1 MIDNSIYSDSRVRKH
16 ILPKQIV
23 WQNENDSLF
32 ENSESLLQEGVNNA
46 SPWSAKGC
54 ILKKSAGMC
63 LDYGKEIH
71 GGVKIISG
79 ANTNSL
85 SKIRIRFG
93 ESISEAM
100 NEPNNDHAV
109 HDTILDIPWHGT
121 VEFGNTGFRYVR
133 LDMIDQNEDTQSD
146 SIIEIKEI
154 HAVAVYRDLE
164 YKGNFECNDERLNE
178 IWNTAAYTVHLNMQ
192 DYIWDGIKRDRLV
205 WLGDMHPEV
214 KVICSLFDDDGIVPA
229 SLDYARDQTPIPSWI
244 NDISSYSL
252 WWIIIQK
259 DWYLYK
265 GNLDYLKKQKEYL
278 LNLLTLLQNY
288 IDDSG
293 SEILP
298 GGRFLD
304 WPTKGDDKVVH
315 AGLQALLIWA
325 FDAGAFLCD
334 VIEEKNVADKCRAAV
349 VKLKQHN
356 PEAGENKQAN
366 ALKSLAGLDSPQK
379 INEEVLSVNPFSGVS
394 TFYGYYVLE
403 ARAKAGDHQGAL
415 DLIRKYWG
423 GMIDMGATTF
433 WEDFD
438 LDWMTN
444 ATRIDEIPQDG
455 KKDIHKDYGNY
466 CYKGLRHSLC
476 HGWAGGPTA
485 WLSEHI
491 LGFKPLE
498 PGCKKLLIDPHLGD
512 LNWAEGSLP
521 TPYGVVTVSHKKTK
535 DGGIETEVQA
545 PSQIEVVMPCR
556 GK

>member
-1 MIDNSIYSDSRVRKH
+1 MIDNNVYSDSRVRKH

-23 WQNENDSLF
+23 WQNEN
-32 ENSESLLQEGVNNA
+32 NSLLENLEALLQKGVNNA

-54 ILKKSAGMC
+54 ILKKGAGIC

-71 GGVKIISG
+71 GGLKIISG

-85 SKIRIRFG
+85 TKIRIRFG
-93 ESISEAM
+93 ESISETM

-133 LDMIDQNEDTQSD
+133 IDMIDQNKDAKSD

-154 HAVAVYRDLE
+154 RAVAVYRDLE
-164 YKGNFECNDERLNE
+164 YKGNFVCDDERLNE
-178 IWNTAAYTVHLNMQ
+178 IWNIGAYTVHLNMQ

-214 KVICSLFDDDGIVPA
+214 KVVCSLFDDDGIVPA

-265 GNLDYLKKQKEYL
+265 GNPDYLKKQKEYL
-278 LNLLTLLQNY
+278 LNLLTLLENC

-298 GGRFLD
+298 EARFLD
-304 WPTKGDDKVVH
+304 WPTKGDDKAVH

-325 FDAGAFLCD
+325 FDSGAYLCD
-334 VIEEKNVADKCRAAV
+334 ILEEKNVADKCRAAV
-349 VKLKQHN
+349 GKLKHQN
-356 PEAGENKQAN
+356 PDAGENKQAN
-366 ALKSLAGLDSPQK
+366 ALKSLAELDSPQK
-379 INEEVLSVNPFSGVS
+379 INEKVLAVNPYNGVS

-403 ARAKAGDHQGAL
+403 ARAKAGDYQGAL

-438 LDWMTN
+438 LDWMAN

-491 LGFKPLE
+491 LGFKPLS
-498 PGCKKLLIDPHLGD
+498 PGCKKLLIDPQLGD

-521 TPYGVVTVSHKKTK
+521 TPYGAVTVSHKKTD

-545 PSQIEVVMPCR
+545 PSQIEVVNNII
-556 GK
+556 

>member
-1 MIDNSIYSDSRVRKH
+1 MINNSIYSDTRVRKH

-23 WQNENDSLF
+23 WKNNSSDSKM
-32 ENSESLLQEGVNNA
+32 NCDCLLEEGVNNA

-54 ILKKSAGMC
+54 VLKKGAGIC
-63 LDYGKEIH
+63 LDYGREIH
-71 GGVKIISG
+71 GGIKIISG
-79 ANTNSL
+79 TNTNSIT
-85 SKIRIRFG
+85 KIRIRFG

-133 LDMIDQNEDTQSD
+133 IDMIDQNVGEQSD
-146 SIIEIKEI
+146 PVIEIKEVR
-154 HAVAVYRDLE
+154 AVAVYRDLE
-164 YKGNFECNDERLNE
+164 YKGSFECNDERLNV
-178 IWNTAAYTVHLNMQ
+178 IWEMGAYTVHLNMQ
-192 DYIWDGIKRDRLV
+192 EYVWDGIKRDRLV

-214 KVICSLFDDDGIVPA
+214 KVICSLFDDDGIVPD
-229 SLDYARDQTPIPSWI
+229 SLDYARDQTPIPNWI
-244 NDISSYSL
+244 NNISSYSL

-265 GNLDYLKKQKEYL
+265 GNLDYLKKQKKYL
-278 LNLLTLLQNY
+278 LDLLASLENF

-293 SEILP
+293 AEILP
-298 GGRFLD
+298 ESRFLD
-304 WPTKGDDKVVH
+304 WPTNGDDKVIH
-315 AGLQALLIWA
+315 AGLQSLLIWA
-325 FDAGAFLCD
+325 FESGELLCD
-334 VIEEKNVADKCRAAV
+334 ILDENIVAGKCREIV
-349 VKLKQHN
+349 GKLKQHN
-356 PEAGENKQAN
+356 PDGGTNKQAN
-366 ALKSLAGLDSPQK
+366 ALKSIAGFYSPQK
-379 INEEVLSVNPFSGVS
+379 INDEILAVNPYKGVS

-403 ARAKAGDHQGAL
+403 ARAKAGDYKGTL

-438 LDWMTN
+438 LEWMEN
-444 ATRIDEIPQDG
+444 ATRIDEMPQTG

-466 CYKGLRHSLC
+466 CYKSLRHSLC

-512 LNWAEGSLP
+512 LDWAEGSLP
-521 TPYGVVTVSHKKTK
+521 TPYGVVTVSHKKTD

-545 PSQIEVVMPCR
+545 PSEIEVVMPCR

>member
-1 MIDNSIYSDSRVRKH
+1 VINNSIYSDTRVRKH

-23 WQNENDSLF
+23 WQNENHLLQ
-32 ENSESLLQEGVNNA
+32 ENCGSLLNEGVNNA

-54 ILKKSAGMC
+54 ILKTGGGIC
-63 LDYGKEIH
+63 IDYGKEIH
-71 GGVKIISG
+71 GGIKIISG
-79 ANTNSL
+79 NNSVRGF

-100 NEPNNDHAV
+100 SEPDNDHAA
-109 HDTILDIPWHGT
+109 HDTIIDIPWHGT

-133 LDMIDQNEDTQSD
+133 IDMPKQRKDVPEN
-146 SIIEIKEI
+146 SIIEIKEAR
-154 HAVAVYRDLE
+154 AVAVYRDLE
-164 YKGNFECNDERLNE
+164 YKGSFECNDEKLNE
-178 IWNTAAYTVHLNMQ
+178 IWEIGAYTVHLNMQ
-192 DYIWDGIKRDRLV
+192 DYVWDGIKRDRLV

-214 KVICSLFDDDGIVPA
+214 KVICSLFDDDGVVPN
-229 SLDYARDQTPIPSWI
+229 SLDYAKNQTPVPNWI

-265 GNLDYLKKQKEYL
+265 GNLDYLKEQKEYL
-278 LNLLTLLQNY
+278 LILLNSLQNY
-288 IDDSG
+288 VDDSG

-298 GGRFLD
+298 EGRFLD
-304 WPTKGDDKVVH
+304 WPTKSDGKVVH

-325 FDAGAFLCD
+325 FDAGALLCD
-334 VIEEKNVADKCRAAV
+334 IIEEKNVAGKCREIIE
-349 VKLKQHN
+349 KLKSQN
-356 PEAGENKQAN
+356 PNAGKNKQAN
-366 ALKSLAGLDSPQK
+366 ALKSLAGLDDPKK
-379 INEEVLSVNPFSGVS
+379 INDDVLAVNPYNEIS

-403 ARAKAGDHQGAL
+403 ARAKAGDYKGTL

-423 GMIDMGATTF
+423 GMIEMGATTF

-438 LDWMTN
+438 LKWMENT
-444 ATRIDEIPQDG
+444 TRVDEFPQKG

-491 LGFKPLE
+491 LGFKPLA
-498 PGCKKLLIDPHLGD
+498 PGCKKLLIEPHLGD
-512 LNWAEGSLP
+512 LDWAEGTLP
-521 TPYGVVTVSHKKTK
+521 TPYGVVTVSHKKVENGK
-535 DGGIETEVQA
+535 VETEVQA
-545 PSQIEVVMPCR
+545 PQQIEIINA
-556 GK
+556 

>member
-1 MIDNSIYSDSRVRKH
+1 MINNSIYSDTRVRKH

-23 WQNENDSLF
+23 WQNENHSLQK
-32 ENSESLLQEGVNNA
+32 NCESLLNEGVNNA

-54 ILKKSAGMC
+54 ILKTGGGIC

-71 GGVKIISG
+71 GGMKIISG
-79 ANTNSL
+79 NNSIREL

-93 ESISEAM
+93 ESISEVM
-100 NEPNNDHAV
+100 NEPDNEHAV
-109 HDTILDIPWHGT
+109 HDSIIDIPWHGT

-133 LDMIDQNEDTQSD
+133 IDMPEQEGNAPEN
-146 SIIEIKEI
+146 SIVEIKELR
-154 HAVAVYRDLE
+154 AVAVYRDLE
-164 YKGNFECNDERLNE
+164 YKGSFECNDEKLNE
-178 IWNTAAYTVHLNMQ
+178 IWEVGAYTVHLNMQ
-192 DYIWDGIKRDRLV
+192 DYVWDGIKRDRLV

-214 KVICSLFDDDGIVPA
+214 KVICSLFDDDGVVPG
-229 SLDYARDQTPIPSWI
+229 SLDYAKNQTPVPNWI

-265 GNLDYLKKQKEYL
+265 GNLDYLKEQEEYL
-278 LNLLTLLQNY
+278 LSLLDLLQNY
-288 IDDSG
+288 VDNSG
-293 SEILP
+293 AEILP
-298 GGRFLD
+298 EGRFLD
-304 WPTKGDDKVVH
+304 WPTKGNDKVIH

-325 FDAGAFLCD
+325 FDSGAFLCD
-334 VIEEKNVADKCRAAV
+334 IINEKNVAEKCRETV
-349 VKLKQHN
+349 EKLKQHN
-356 PEAGENKQAN
+356 PDAGENKQAN
-366 ALKSLAGLDSPQK
+366 ALKSLAGLDNPQK
-379 INEEVLSVNPFSGVS
+379 INDEVLAVNPYDDVS

-403 ARAKAGDHQGAL
+403 ARAKAGDYKGTL

-423 GMIDMGATTF
+423 GMIEMGATTF

-438 LDWMTN
+438 LKWMKN
-444 ATRIDEIPQDG
+444 ATRINELPEKG

-491 LGFKPLE
+491 LGFKPLA

-512 LNWAEGSLP
+512 LDWAEGTLP
-521 TPYGVVTVSHKKTK
+521 TPYGVVTVSHKKMENGK
-535 DGGIETEVQA
+535 VKTEVQA
-545 PSQIEVVMPCR
+545 PQQIEIVNA
-556 GK
+556 

>member
-16 ILPKQIV
+16 ILPEQIV
-23 WQNENDSLF
+23 WQNEN
-32 ENSESLLQEGVNNA
+32 NSLLENPDALLLNGVNNA
-46 SPWSAKGC
+46 SPWSDKGC
-54 ILKKSAGMC
+54 ILKNGAGIC

-85 SKIRIRFG
+85 TKIRIRFG

-133 LDMIDQNEDTQSD
+133 LDMIDQNENPQSD
-146 SIIEIKEI
+146 SVIEIKEI

-164 YKGNFECNDERLNE
+164 YKGDFVCDDERLNE
-178 IWNTAAYTVHLNMQ
+178 IWNTGAYTVHLNMQ

-214 KVICSLFDDDGIVPA
+214 KVVCSLFDDDGIVSA

-265 GNLDYLKKQKEYL
+265 GNLGYLKKQKKYL
-278 LNLLTLLQNY
+278 LSLLELLENC

-298 GGRFLD
+298 ESRFLD
-304 WPTKGDDKVVH
+304 WPTNGNDKVVH

-325 FDAGAFLCD
+325 FDAGAYLCG
-334 VIEEKNVADKCRAAV
+334 ILEEENVAGKCRAAIG
-349 VKLKQHN
+349 KLKQHN
-356 PEAGENKQAN
+356 PDAGENKQAN
-366 ALKSLAGLDSPQK
+366 ALKSLAEIDSPQK
-379 INEEVLSVNPFSGVS
+379 INDEVLAVNPYNGVS

-403 ARAKAGDHQGAL
+403 ARAKAGDYQGAL

-438 LDWMTN
+438 INWMTN
-444 ATRIDEIPQDG
+444 ATGINEMPQEG

-491 LGFKPLE
+491 LGFKPMS
-498 PGCKKLLIDPHLGD
+498 PGCKKLLIDPQLGD

-521 TPYGVVTVSHKKTK
+521 TPYGVVTVSHKKTE

-545 PSQIEVVMPCR
+545 PAEIEVVMPCR

>member
-16 ILPKQIV
+16 ILPEQIV
-23 WQNENDSLF
+23 WQNEN
-32 ENSESLLQEGVNNA
+32 NSLLENPDALLLNGVNNA
-46 SPWSAKGC
+46 SPWSDKGC
-54 ILKKSAGMC
+54 ILKNGAGIC

-85 SKIRIRFG
+85 TKIRIRFG

-133 LDMIDQNEDTQSD
+133 IDMIEQNENAKPD
-146 SIIEIKEI
+146 SIIEFKEI
-154 HAVAVYRDLE
+154 RAVAVYRNLE
-164 YKGNFECNDERLNE
+164 YKGDFVCDDDRLNE
-178 IWNTAAYTVHLNMQ
+178 IWNTGAYTVHLNMQ

-214 KVICSLFDDDGIVPA
+214 KVVCSLFDDDGIVSA

-265 GNLDYLKKQKEYL
+265 GNLGYLKKQKKYL
-278 LNLLTLLQNY
+278 LSLLELLENC

-298 GGRFLD
+298 ESRFLD
-304 WPTKGDDKVVH
+304 WPTNGNDKVVH

-325 FDAGAFLCD
+325 FDAGAYLCG
-334 VIEEKNVADKCRAAV
+334 ILEEENVAGKCRAAIG
-349 VKLKQHN
+349 KLKQHN
-356 PEAGENKQAN
+356 PDAGENKQAN
-366 ALKSLAGLDSPQK
+366 ALKSLAEIDSPQK
-379 INEEVLSVNPFSGVS
+379 INDEVLAVNPYNGVS

-403 ARAKAGDHQGAL
+403 ARAKAGDYQGAL

-444 ATRIDEIPQDG
+444 ATGIDEMPQDG

-491 LGFKPLE
+491 LGFKPMS
-498 PGCKKLLIDPHLGD
+498 PGCKKLLIDPQLGD

-521 TPYGVVTVSHKKTK
+521 TPYGVVTVSHKKTE

-545 PSQIEVVMPCR
+545 PAEIEVVMPCR